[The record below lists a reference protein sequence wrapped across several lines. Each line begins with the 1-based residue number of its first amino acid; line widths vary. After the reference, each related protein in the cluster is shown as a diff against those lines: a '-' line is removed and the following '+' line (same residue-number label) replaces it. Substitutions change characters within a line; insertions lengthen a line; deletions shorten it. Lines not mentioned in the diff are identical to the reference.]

1 VSHLF
6 AGFSLFILYLKGQ
19 VMKAILKASRPL
31 ILMRSLMVTGVLL
44 LSVSSQA
51 CDSDEMVAQMR
62 SACTEMIAGFQKA
75 AGKPV
80 ATAAAQGLLTQARA
94 HCQALEFDKAG
105 LKLALAGR
113 SPQTAK
119 DVVASNR

>member
-1 VSHLF
+1 
-6 AGFSLFILYLKGQ
+6 
-19 VMKAILKASRPL
+19 MKTIFTLSRPL
-31 ILMRSLMVTGVLL
+31 ALVRPLMVLGVLL

-62 SACTEMIAGFQKA
+62 SACNEMIAGYQKA
-75 AGKPV
+75 VGK
-80 ATAAAQGLLTQARA
+80 TLTGAAAQGHLAQARS

-113 SPQTAK
+113 SINPAK
-119 DVVASNR
+119 DPIVSHR